1 MNRSY
6 SKIRNINSVNYL
18 LEQKYLEDKR
28 NTDRGVLVEQP
39 TTSIWFDEQQD
50 NVRGINYGQF
60 NSCTSG
66 LGRVGGARIRFDGN
80 FYYFSDGK
88 YTYKNNFDQ
97 YKKDIQNNPEA
108 EMKYSGTYSCKETKD
123 VTTNT
128 TKSIIKRV
136 EDNPTTTTTTQ
147 ASNIQQSGRPL
158 KSDSNSDSSSQTS
171 NTNTTTSGGDFGEV
185 LYNVFTP
192 NDLSTIRTKIG
203 SGETSPTLT
212 QTDINLLYTAIEN
225 A

>member
-28 NTDRGVLVEQP
+28 NTDRGVLVEQA
-39 TTSIWFDEQQD
+39 TTSFFMDD
-50 NVRGINYGQF
+50 PLDTAKRINYGQF

-171 NTNTTTSGGDFGEV
+171 NTNTTTSGGDFGTV
-185 LYNVFTP
+185 YPNVFTP
-192 NDLSTIRTKIG
+192 NVVSLIKGKIG
-203 SGETSPTLT
+203 SSDKSSSLT
-212 QTDINLLYTAIEN
+212 QDDINKLYDAIN
-225 A
+225 K